1 MVTPSSSVGGP
12 GAIPPGSNRVP
23 DLEDLLDDVFT
34 RGHSGSN
41 GTLKEILQRA
51 ADCVLSY
58 YKKRLGGEEVDGRA
72 HYREFPATA
81 FSRNGKPY
89 EIMVIPFANYGS
101 RAGTEGVVIVYIKKK
116 NGAKFSPAERTV
128 LDNYPMRL
136 VLKDSKGLEI
146 TRTEL
151 ATPVNAQD
159 SRGSAVKLEFVFDI
173 NAGTCGVKSGNP
185 TFEEHTR
192 IIDLPVRLAGPPN
205 TAQRPRK

>member
-1 MVTPSSSVGGP
+1 MVTPPSSVGGS

-41 GTLKEILQRA
+41 GSLKEMLQRA
-51 ADCVLSY
+51 ADCVYSY
-58 YKKRLGGEEVDGRA
+58 YQKRLGGDEVDGQA

-89 EIMVIPFANYGS
+89 EIMIIPFPNYS
-101 RAGTEGVVIVYIKKK
+101 SETGTEGSVVVYIKKK
-116 NGAKFSPAERTV
+116 NNVPFSPSERNV

-136 VLKDSKGLEI
+136 VLKNSEGVEVA
-146 TRTEL
+146 RTEPV
-151 ATPVNAQD
+151 TPVNAQD
-159 SRGSAVKLEFVFDI
+159 GGGSAVKLEFGFDI
-173 NAGTCGVKSGNP
+173 NIGTCEVKSGNP

-192 IIDLPVRLAGPPN
+192 IIDLPVRSPLI
-205 TAQRPRK
+205 

>member
-1 MVTPSSSVGGP
+1 MVTPPSSVGGS

-41 GTLKEILQRA
+41 GSLKEMLQRA
-51 ADCVLSY
+51 ADCVYSY
-58 YKKRLGGEEVDGRA
+58 YQKRLAGQDVDGQA

-101 RAGTEGVVIVYIKKK
+101 ETGTEGVVIVYIKKK
-116 NGAKFSPAERTV
+116 NGVPFSPSERNV

-146 TRTEL
+146 TRTEA
-151 ATPVNAQD
+151 ATPVNARD
-159 SRGSAVKLEFVFDI
+159 GNGSAVKLEFMFDI
-173 NAGTCGVKSGNP
+173 NEGTASVQSGNQ

-192 IIDLPVRLAGPPN
+192 IIDLPVRSPLIN
-205 TAQRPRK
+205 